1 MVFRDGHHVVALL
14 LELLPTDT
22 AGKIARIEDALDPV
36 ELAVT
41 ALRVFLLETETLG
54 QKSEDLVIGLGL
66 AQRLDAL
73 LLQDDETVVDLV
85 ELVGA
90 VA

>member
-1 MVFRDGHHVVALL
+1 
-14 LELLPTDT
+14 
-22 AGKIARIEDALDPV
+22 
-36 ELAVT
+36 VT
-41 ALRVFLLETETLG
+41 ALGVFLLETETLG